1 MTSMTTTANPGQHLP
16 WLDGV
21 RGIAV
26 LVVLLHNLP
35 YVDNIEPTTLTNL
48 VRVVVGLG
56 WVGVQL
62 FFVLSGFLITGILL
76 RTRKASNY
84 FSSFYVRRILRI
96 FPLYYFA
103 LFVGFVVL
111 PRIGLIHGLSDHTQH
126 QTWYWLY
133 VSNWAGMSGRH
144 VPSFDHFWSLAVE
157 EQFYLAWPLVVFFL
171 GDRRLLHLCLGLI
184 VGAFFFRCAAYVA
197 VQEPW
202 WPYHCTLARIDA
214 LAIGA
219 AAALLVRDPALSP
232 RLAGRG
238 RLLLLLG
245 AIGAAACFVVARG
258 FWWDHF
264 WVFTLGQSSLVL
276 ICGGLFLIGT
286 DGVSRLG
293 GVIQR
298 LFSRPGLRFFGRY
311 SYAMYVLPYPVA
323 KALGPWFEGAIKG
336 LSPTRQLFYVT
347 AFLVVGVLFAVVA
360 SQITWYL
367 VEKPFLRLKDRF
379 AVRSAEGPILAKPSE
394 VSESP

>member
-1 MTSMTTTANPGQHLP
+1 MTKLAPPGQHLP

-21 RGIAV
+21 RGVAV

-35 YVDNIEPTTLTNL
+35 FVDNIESTLSANL
-48 VRVVVGLG
+48 FRLVVGTG

-76 RTRKASNY
+76 RTREASNY

-103 LFVGFVVL
+103 LFVGFVIL
-111 PRIGLIHGLSDHTQH
+111 ARITTVPGLSGHTQH
-126 QTWYWLY
+126 QAWYWLY
-133 VSNWAGMSGRH
+133 VSNWAGVFGRH

-157 EQFYLAWPLVVFFL
+157 EQFYLVWPLVVFFL

-184 VGAFFFRCAAYVA
+184 VGALFFRCAAYVA
-197 VQEPW
+197 VQEPL
-202 WPYHCTLARIDA
+202 WPYQCTLARIDA

-238 RLLLLLG
+238 RLLLLAG
-245 AIGAAACFVVARG
+245 AIGAAFCVLVARG

-276 ICGGLFLIGT
+276 ICGGLFLVGT
-286 DGVSRLG
+286 DGTSRLG
-293 GVIQR
+293 GVFQR
-298 LFSRPGLRFFGRY
+298 LFSRPGPRFFGRY

-347 AFLVVGVLFAVVA
+347 AFCAGGILFAVVS
-360 SQITWYL
+360 SQITWHL
-367 VEKPFLRLKDRF
+367 VEKPFLGLKDRF
-379 AVRSAEGPILAKPSE
+379 TARSADQVRPLTKPE
-394 VSESP
+394 VSESS